1 MEQEEE
7 GEGGDGKGMIS
18 SNCAS
23 LWRHQ
28 GALENRLFHSFCLA
42 EQGVDSLS
50 PGWNVP
56 EKELGVSSRSQV
68 ESCRLPEVICREN
81 KKQKKENQQNPPMS
95 CSVQP

>member
-56 EKELGVSSRSQV
+56 EKELGVSSRSKAV
-68 ESCRLPEVICREN
+68 VCLRSFVGRTKN
-81 KKQKKENQQNPPMS
+81 KTSKKTNKTHL
-95 CSVQP
+95 